1 MELDPKFSDV
11 IIKRWEDYTG
21 QQAVREDDGV
31 RFGELTISAAKAQG
45 QVAPAVASV

>member
-1 MELDPKFSDV
+1 V

-31 RFGELTISAAKAQG
+31 KFGELAISAAIAQG
-45 QVAPAVASV
+45 QDATCGG